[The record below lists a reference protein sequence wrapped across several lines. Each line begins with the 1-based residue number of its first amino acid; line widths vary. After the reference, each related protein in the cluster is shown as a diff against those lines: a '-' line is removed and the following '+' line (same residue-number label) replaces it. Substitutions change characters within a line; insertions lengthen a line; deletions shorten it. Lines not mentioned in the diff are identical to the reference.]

1 MKKLSISRLNGYCGF
16 MSDRVR
22 VESLNDGAMRFGGA
36 TRFPSNYYYS
46 NIEADNYVTIKDNG
60 ALNEVSI
67 FIPSKIGIKKV
78 DNSEQ
83 IKEYTKAMKTYFN
96 TDVVPFNTN
105 GSWIDEKTHKII
117 IEDICILSVF
127 TTTVLREN
135 IQFMINLAKQLKE
148 EMSQDS
154 VSVYVNN
161 SLILV

>member
-1 MKKLSISRLNGYCGF
+1 MKKLSISRLNGISWF
-16 MSDRVR
+16 ASDRVR
-22 VESLNDGAMRFGGA
+22 VNSLKDGAVLYGGA
-36 TRFPSNYYYS
+36 TRFSHGYYYS
-46 NIEADNYVTIKDNG
+46 NIESDNFLTLKDN

-67 FIPSKIGIKKV
+67 FIPSKIGVKKV
-78 DNSEQ
+78 DNSKQ
-83 IKEYTKAMKTYFN
+83 VKTYTESMKAYFN
-96 TDVVPFNTN
+96 TDVVPFNTS
-105 GSWIDEKTHKII
+105 GSWIDEKTHKVI

>member
-22 VESLNDGAMRFGGA
+22 VESLTDGAMRFGGA

-46 NIEADNYVTIKDNG
+46 NIETDNYITLHDDNI
-60 ALNEVSI
+60 LNEISL
-67 FIPSKIGIKKV
+67 FIPSKIGMKTV
-78 DNSEQ
+78 DNSKQ
-83 IKEYTKAMKTYFN
+83 IKEYSALLKSHFN
-96 TDVVPFNTN
+96 TDVIPFNTN
-105 GSWIDEKTHKII
+105 GSWLDEKTHKVI

-127 TTTVLREN
+127 TTNLLKEDIQTV
-135 IQFMINLAKQLKE
+135 INLAKKLRD
-148 EMSQDS
+148 EMSQDC